1 MLCSEAAL
9 YWRQLNPYSEPA
21 VLRNL
26 LLPPKN
32 RAARPASETCLYLY
46 GPIGPYDDW
55 GDISAKS
62 VASALSQM
70 PNDATL
76 TVYVNS
82 VGGSVFEG
90 VAIYQQLRRFKGKKI
105 IQVDSLAASIASIIT
120 MAGDEIHMGFNAQMM
135 IHDPEGGAYG
145 RESDLRKYADL
156 LKSTKETLVDTY
168 VARTKQSRSTISS
181 WMGEE
186 TWLRAEDALKFGF
199 ADKIVNANVDADVD
213 DRSKVILAKYR
224 HAPKDIAPSAEL
236 VRRAMVANM
245 KMATMRNRTS
255 GTPA

>member
-1 MLCSEAAL
+1 M
-9 YWRQLNPYSEPA
+9 
-21 VLRNL
+21 LRNL
-26 LLPPKN
+26 LIPPKN
-32 RAARPASETCLYLY
+32 RAAQQATETSLYLY

-62 VASALSQM
+62 VASALAQM
-70 PNDATL
+70 PSNATL

-105 IQVDSLAASIASIIT
+105 VQVDSLAASIASIIA
-120 MAGDEIHMGFNAQMM
+120 MAGDEIHMAYNAQVM
-135 IHDPEGGAYG
+135 IHDPEGGSYG

-181 WMGEE
+181 WMADE
-186 TWLRAEDALKFGF
+186 TWFRAQDALKHGF
-199 ADKIVNANVDADVD
+199 ADKIVNADTDTDVD
-213 DRSKVILAKYR
+213 DRSKIILAKYK
-224 HAPKDIAPSAEL
+224 HTPKDIAPSSEI
-236 VRRAMVANM
+236 VRRAMVAKM
-245 KMATMRNRTS
+245 KMQTLRNRTGGAS
-255 GTPA
+255 A